1 MMRMLPNLRGMV
13 MPLNAEMEG
22 GRGRGRERKR
32 KRKGKGP
39 STPLLSPLT
48 SVV

>member
-1 MMRMLPNLRGMV
+1 MV